1 MEMLMNELFTI
12 ELGIVLLAFLGI
24 SIFRWAFKTLTREG
38 WQIALAVP
46 LRTSSQ
52 MNRFWPA
59 INFTFYGVISGLAYG
74 IAVAL
79 FIFLVGAYKQPVA
92 SAALF
97 AALLLAVGIP
107 ASKLVARWVEGI
119 PGHTI
124 GGALFAVLVS
134 AIPALSI
141 TKWLTEALALPAFDA
156 GVVIA
161 AACIAYVLGEAIGRL
176 ACLSFGCCY
185 GRPLSQCTSL
195 QKALYSRFTD
205 TYRGRFKKIAY
216 AGGLNDQP
224 VIAVQSIACA
234 VLFVLFLLALWM
246 FWKGH
251 IAASIVTAL
260 GGSQLWRVYS
270 EQLRADFRGRDG
282 FTHYQAM
289 AIVGALLS
297 TAFAWFYGQA
307 APSALASAFAGWRA
321 VTQSEVIVASQL
333 LAVLIVLFMGRS
345 SVTSSRLEMLLHEP
359 QKR

>member
-1 MEMLMNELFTI
+1 M
-12 ELGIVLLAFLGI
+12 
-24 SIFRWAFKTLTREG
+24 
-38 WQIALAVP
+38 
-46 LRTSSQ
+46 
-52 MNRFWPA
+52 
-59 INFTFYGVISGLAYG
+59 
-74 IAVAL
+74 
-79 FIFLVGAYKQPVA
+79 
-92 SAALF
+92 
-97 AALLLAVGIP
+97 
-107 ASKLVARWVEGI
+107 
-119 PGHTI
+119 
-124 GGALFAVLVS
+124 S

-216 AGGLNDQP
+216 ASGLNDQP

-246 FWKGH
+246 FWKGY

-307 APSALASAFAGWRA
+307 APSALASALAGWRA

-333 LAVLIVLFMGRS
+333 LAVLIALFMGRS